1 MATINFSGLGSG
13 IDFSKLVDAA
23 VAQRTV
29 PVTQLQVRSSALNQ
43 RNGDLKQLN
52 AKLII
57 LTQAAKALDSQE
69 LGTTRLTTTSD
80 DRLISAASTT
90 EAVPGTLRFN
100 ISRLATSLTQTS
112 RVYSSATDA
121 VLTDGAATATFELRK
136 GGAATGTAIT
146 ITATNNT
153 LEGLRDA
160 INEAGAGVT
169 ATIVDID
176 GTGTQNK
183 LVLSADETGAAGR
196 VELVETTA
204 TGSAADIG
212 LTSLGISSFADLDA
226 QFTLNGLTLT
236 RSSNNISDVVSGVSF
251 ALKQTGAV
259 NVTVSSSSLDITQ
272 KLQNFVAA
280 YNDVQSFI
288 AGQYQADSSGRPV
301 GKLAGDPT
309 LRVVQEQLREAVGAD
324 STSNGGVLKNLSELG
339 IGRNTDGTLTLDET
353 VLSGKLAS
361 AFSDVKSLLAGN
373 GVDKTGIAASIYNSY
388 DILSDDQDGIVQT
401 TINGNQDSIKRLDKN
416 VAEQIERINQ
426 LRQSLERQYAAAD
439 AALNQLNSQQTALTN
454 ILTALQNRKE
464 N

>member
-90 EAVPGTLRFN
+90 EATPGTLKFN

-121 VLTDGAATATFELRK
+121 VLAGGAATATFELRK

-251 ALKQTGAV
+251 ALKQTGTV

-339 IGRNTDGTLTLDET
+339 IGRNTDGTLTLDGT

-361 AFSDVKSLLAGN
+361 SYSDVKSLLAGN

-388 DILSDDQDGIVQT
+388 DILSDDQGGIVQT

-416 VAEQIERINQ
+416 VADQIERINQ
-426 LRQSLERQYAAAD
+426 LRRSLERQYAAAD
-439 AALNQLNSQQTALTN
+439 AALNQLNSQQTSLTN
-454 ILTALQNRKE
+454 ILTALQGKKE